1 MSFAIKPVLGL
12 ADAIGTRA
20 KTLRTLQGKMFAL
33 FEENGFEEVIPP
45 IIDRPE
51 TLSSGAGRFLADQ
64 TLVFSDPADTG
75 LLAIRSDM
83 TPQIARI
90 AATRLQ
96 SEPVLKLCYSGTVI
110 LARPDAR
117 TASRQQ
123 WQMGVE
129 YLGVADQSCD
139 IEVMHLAAMA
149 MHRAGFREPVLQVG
163 HIGLLKALVSG
174 SSKPV
179 EFWAALLGR
188 RSPDDVRA
196 EIGKGRIDAVCG
208 EALVTMASGLADRRW
223 LEAEAGKVNPAFDKA
238 AGELLKLV
246 DAVAERL
253 SGEVEVCIDAA
264 VTPRFFY
271 HNGIVFSGF
280 AAEASQALLHGGRY
294 DEMMA
299 AHGRDMP
306 ATGFSFDL
314 WAWMDAAPNV
324 SQD

>member
-1 MSFAIKPVLGL
+1 VNAVIKPVLGL

-20 KTLRTLQGKMFAL
+20 KTLRTLQGKMFVL
-33 FEENGFEEVIPP
+33 FEEYGYEEVIPP

-51 TLSSGAGRFLADQ
+51 TLGSGAGRFLADQ
-64 TLVFSDPADTG
+64 TLVFSDPAETG

-83 TPQIARI
+83 TPQIARL

-96 SEPVLKLCYSGTVI
+96 AEEVLKLSYSGTVI

-149 MHRAGFREPVLQVG
+149 MHRAGFSSPVLQVG
-163 HIGLLKALVSG
+163 HIGLLKALVAG

-179 EFWAALLGR
+179 EQWAALLSR

-196 EIGKGRIDAVCG
+196 EVAKGRLDDVSG
-208 EALVTMASGLADRRW
+208 EALVVMAAGSADRRW

-238 AGELLKLV
+238 ARELLALV
-246 DAVAERL
+246 DAVEERL

-280 AAEASQALLHGGRY
+280 SAEASQALLHGGRY
-294 DEMMA
+294 DEMMS

-314 WAWMDAAPNV
+314 WAWMDAAAAV

>member
-20 KTLRTLQGKMFAL
+20 KTLRALQGKMLAL
-33 FEENGFEEVIPP
+33 FEEHGFEEVIPP

-51 TLSSGAGRFLADQ
+51 TLGSGAGRHLVDQ
-64 TLVFSDPADTG
+64 TLVFSDPAETG

-96 SEPVLKLCYSGTVI
+96 SEAVLKLSYSGTVI

-149 MHRAGFREPVLQVG
+149 MHKAGFHAPVLQVG
-163 HIGLLKALVSG
+163 HIGLLRALVTG
-174 SSKPV
+174 SSVQV
-179 EFWAALLGR
+179 EQWAELLRR

-196 EIGKGRIDAVCG
+196 AVAGDRIDAACG
-208 EALVTMASGLADRRW
+208 EALVAMASGQADRGW
-223 LEAEAGKVNPAFDKA
+223 LEAEAGKVNPAFDRA
-238 AGELLKLV
+238 AGELIGLV
-246 DAVAERL
+246 DAVADRL
-253 SGEVEVCIDAA
+253 SGEVQVCIDAA

-280 AAEASQALLHGGRY
+280 SAEAPQALLHGGRY

-314 WAWMDAAPNV
+314 WAWMDAASGV
-324 SQD
+324 SES